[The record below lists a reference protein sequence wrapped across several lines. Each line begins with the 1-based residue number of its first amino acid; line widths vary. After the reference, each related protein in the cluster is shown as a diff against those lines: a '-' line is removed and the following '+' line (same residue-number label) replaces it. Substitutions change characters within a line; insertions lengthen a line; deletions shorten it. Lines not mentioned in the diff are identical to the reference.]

1 MKIEIKD
8 EFTIKDFWEF
18 NNVTCWR
25 IKRSTLVDFYLY
37 TPTMRYIYKNTG
49 GIWKGTKSPYP
60 AISKTEKERKKIK
73 QFKDEDEA
81 VHWLAGL

>member
-1 MKIEIKD
+1 
-8 EFTIKDFWEF
+8 
-18 NNVTCWR
+18 
-25 IKRSTLVDFYLY
+25 
-37 TPTMRYIYKNTG
+37 MRYIYKNTG
-49 GIWKGTKSPYP
+49 GIWKGTKSPYQ